1 MKLGPVTKVDTRNKT
16 TLKNIGNDVISK
28 NFDPIT
34 IFSIYRQFGG
44 TRKPDCGH
52 IVCKTYI
59 FINSNLSSYKNRKLN
74 QKISNGALT
83 LLFE

>member
-34 IFSIYRQFGG
+34 IFSIYRQFEEPGS
-44 TRKPDCGH
+44 R
-52 IVCKTYI
+52 IVDT
-59 FINSNLSSYKNRKLN
+59 
-74 QKISNGALT
+74 
-83 LLFE
+83 